1 METVRIRRSGY
12 PVRRAFQ
19 DFVFHYGV
27 LGRELGGGMDNKEKS
42 VAILGLHDSQ
52 NKDWQL
58 GKTKVR
64 WEGERESGKEGGS
77 GGRGGGEKK

>member
-1 METVRIRRSGY
+1 
-12 PVRRAFQ
+12 
-19 DFVFHYGV
+19 
-27 LGRELGGGMDNKEKS
+27 MDNKEKS